1 MPTRLTP
8 RFDAAVA
15 LARDLHDGQVRKGT
29 ETPYLS
35 HLLAVASIVLEA
47 GGSEDEAIAAL
58 LHDAAED
65 AGGRATLAT
74 IRERFGDEVAA
85 IVDACTDTYEEP
97 KPDWSA
103 RKQAY
108 LAHLEDPATTDGAL
122 LRLARRQAPQR
133 PRDLRSTC
141 ASTATRCGSASAP
154 AAAPSCGTTAPSP
167 TCSCVAGPGLSRR
180 GARPDGRR
188 HRAALP
194 RRRPAP
200 ARRRARG
207 RPAPAGGRPRRR
219 SAARGR
225 AQTSS
230 TPTGAPQSR
239 CSTTVAGPAS
249 SVTCLSPHWRSA
261 AMTG

>member
-47 GGSEDEAIAAL
+47 GGSEDDAIAAL
-58 LHDAAED
+58 LHDGPED

-74 IRERFGDEVAA
+74 IQERFGDEVAG

-108 LAHLEDPATTDGAL
+108 LAHLEDPATPDGAL
-122 LRLARRQAPQR
+122 LVSLADKLHNARAIAF
-133 PRDLRSTC
+133 DLRVHGDALWERFRT
-141 ASTATRCGSASAP
+141 GSG
-154 AAAPSCGTTAPSP
+154 PSQLWYYRSLAD
-167 TCSCVAGPGLSRR
+167 VFL
-180 GARPDGRR
+180 
-188 HRAALP
+188 
-194 RRRPAP
+194 RRRPGAL
-200 ARRRARG
+200 AEELDRTVGEIERLA
-207 RPAPAGGRPRRR
+207 AE
-219 SAARGR
+219 AARSG
-225 AQTSS
+225 
-230 TPTGAPQSR
+230 
-239 CSTTVAGPAS
+239 
-249 SVTCLSPHWRSA
+249 
-261 AMTG
+261 